1 MFSCKECGKEF
12 GDWHALGG
20 HMRTHRPR
28 KGDREA
34 AASVSAGD
42 GEGERVVR
50 ALTRLSDLS
59 AEEAWRIVVNWI
71 MDVYREAHTRDET
84 IQAYR
89 MRLQES
95 EARIDG
101 IQGDLKKLQQ
111 MVSAGGRGAISRSA
125 SAAQM
130 RWAAMDESAG
140 S

>member
-28 KGDREA
+28 MGDRARSPAGREA
-34 AASVSAGD
+34 
-42 GEGERVVR
+42 GEERVVR
-50 ALTRLSDLS
+50 ALGRLGDLS

-71 MDVYREAHTRDET
+71 FDVYREAHARDEA

-89 MRLQES
+89 LRLQES
-95 EARIDG
+95 EARMDG
-101 IQGDLKKLQQ
+101 IQSDLRKLQQ
-111 MVSAGGRGAISRSA
+111 MLAAGRGA
-125 SAAQM
+125 AADPAAATQM

-140 S
+140 H